1 LKPSSRPRPIKEPKK
16 TREREEIAS
25 TVEEKSEFTKLD
37 KVVRRGV
44 AAFMEC
50 GRALAKIHDGKL
62 WQAGLHKSWEDY
74 CRTVVGMSR
83 GHAHRFLQASECVL
97 EMSKT
102 SPIGDVLP
110 VLESQVR
117 PLLKLPEPTQRAQ
130 AWNTAVEK
138 AEGKQPTAAEVA
150 KAVFETQH
158 PEGLKQKPPSR
169 AQRRV
174 ELVGRLKECV
184 RLKSWT
190 NAEEL
195 LDELETLI

>member
-1 LKPSSRPRPIKEPKK
+1 
-16 TREREEIAS
+16 
-25 TVEEKSEFTKLD
+25 VEEKSEFKKQD

-62 WQAGLHKSWEDY
+62 WRAGHHKSWEDY

-83 GHAHRFLQASECVL
+83 GHAHRFLQASQCVM
-97 EMSKT
+97 EITET

-110 VLESQVR
+110 VIESQVR
-117 PLLKLPEPTQRAQ
+117 PLLKLAEPTQRAQ
-130 AWNTAVEK
+130 AWNAAVEK
-138 AEGKQPTAAEVA
+138 AEGNQPTAAQVA
-150 KAVFETQH
+150 KSVFEIQH
-158 PEGLKQKPPSR
+158 PEGIEEIPPSR
-169 AQRRV
+169 ARRRV

-190 NAEEL
+190 NVEAL
-195 LDELETLI
+195 LDELETLV